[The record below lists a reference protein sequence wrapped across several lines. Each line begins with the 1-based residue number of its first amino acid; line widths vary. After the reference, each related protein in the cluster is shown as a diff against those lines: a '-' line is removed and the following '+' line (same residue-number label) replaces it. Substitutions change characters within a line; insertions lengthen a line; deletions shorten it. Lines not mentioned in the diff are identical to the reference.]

1 MAIHP
6 AVLIARQAAA
16 GSSDIARRWV
26 GLLEVGDVEGA
37 VSLYSPNARVHTR
50 VTNFAGYEG
59 VRLYLAQ
66 LPLIDWRPAHV
77 EFHAAQDGLV
87 IVWSPAIPG
96 CPHGLCAMSRMRIED
111 GRIAEQWMIS
121 S

>member
-6 AVLIARQAAA
+6 AEPAARQAAA
-16 GSSDIARRWV
+16 SPSDIARRWV
-26 GLLEVGDVEGA
+26 GLLEVGDVEA
-37 VSLYSPNARVHTR
+37 ALSLYSPNARVHTR

-66 LPLIDWRPAHV
+66 LPLIGWCPAHV
-77 EFHAAQDGLV
+77 EFHAARDGLV
-87 IVWSPAIPG
+87 ILWSPAVPG
-96 CPHGLCAMSRMRIED
+96 YPYGLGAMSRMRIED

>member
-6 AVLIARQAAA
+6 AEPATRLAAA
-16 GSSDIARRWV
+16 SPSDIARRWV
-26 GLLEVGDVEGA
+26 GLLEVGDVEA
-37 VSLYSPNARVHTR
+37 ALSLYSPNARVHTR
-50 VTNFAGYEG
+50 VAKFAGYEG

-66 LPLIDWRPAHV
+66 LPLIGWRPSHV

-87 IVWSPAIPG
+87 ILWSPAVPG
-96 CPHGLCAMSRMRIED
+96 CPYGLGAMSRMRIED